1 MFSPANV
8 FRYTVFLFC
17 FYQSVTMYIRT
28 YIQVLLDSAVLP
40 ILLDI
45 MNTAEFKTRKEAVWA
60 VCNTISG
67 GTPEQ
72 VRFKLMFVRTY
83 MYIRTYICTSS

>member
-1 MFSPANV
+1 MIII
-8 FRYTVFLFC
+8 
-17 FYQSVTMYIRT
+17 MII
-28 YIQVLLDSAVLP
+28 IQTLLDSGILP

-60 VCNTISG
+60 VCNAISG

-72 VRFKLMFVRTY
+72 IRLVQPNITTTYVQTYHVCTEKLLQILY
-83 MYIRTYICTSS
+83 LQ

>member
-1 MFSPANV
+1 
-8 FRYTVFLFC
+8 
-17 FYQSVTMYIRT
+17 MYSILLLSICYYVHR

-45 MNTAEFKTRKEAVWA
+45 MNTAELKTRKEAVVA
-60 VCNTISG
+60 VCNAISG

-72 VRFKLMFVRTY
+72 VRFQLMFVSLY
-83 MYIRTYICTSS
+83 VYVHICKLYIQLIYL

>member
-1 MFSPANV
+1 M
-8 FRYTVFLFC
+8 
-17 FYQSVTMYIRT
+17 

-60 VCNTISG
+60 MFNAISS

-72 VRFKLMFVRTY
+72 IRFSLLFVYSMYVHTY
-83 MYIRTYICTSS
+83 VYIVLS

>member
-1 MFSPANV
+1 MFIYDEMLFPYNV
-8 FRYTVFLFC
+8 QT
-17 FYQSVTMYIRT
+17 
-28 YIQVLLDSAVLP
+28 LLDSGILP

-60 VCNTISG
+60 VCNAISG

-72 VRFKLMFVRTY
+72 VRLVQQPNITTCMLLIAI
-83 MYIRTYICTSS
+83 IRYFAK